1 MKNILAFV
9 SLMAVSVAPVP
20 SSFAGN
26 PIPDL
31 GEPSSEM
38 KKFGVVFKVFE
49 KDGLKI
55 VTITPPKL
63 TSPAFMSFVNV
74 ESTFKESDVQD
85 FLKGFSS
92 LTGVNWSPLDK
103 EIPAST
109 LNFFLT
115 PPSDQPENAERV
127 LATSPNPEAVRQAW
141 GRLSKDEQARA
152 DAIYFLESIEAQR
165 QIWIAD
171 EGGYIVVW
179 SEDGK
184 TIGVGI
190 LPSGP

>member
-9 SLMAVSVAPVP
+9 SLMAISVSPVP
-20 SSFAGN
+20 SLFAEN

-38 KKFGVVFKVFE
+38 EKFGVNFKVFE
-49 KDGLKI
+49 KDGLRI
-55 VTITPPKL
+55 VAITPPKL
-63 TSPAFMSFVNV
+63 TSPAFMSFINV

-103 EIPAST
+103 GMPAST
-109 LNFFLT
+109 LSFFLT
-115 PPSDQPENAERV
+115 APAEQPENAERV

-141 GRLSKDEQARA
+141 GRLSSDAQARA
-152 DAIYFLESIEAQR
+152 DATYFLESIETHR
-165 QIWIAD
+165 QIWVAD

-184 TIGVGI
+184 AIGVGI
-190 LPSGP
+190 LPSSP